1 MRFQQWAEGCSIH
14 PSTPVTELLVCR
26 PLGFSRVSRHWRG
39 GSIGSALLLA
49 LELGELPIVDQEI
62 ETRAACVGLF
72 VGPFV
77 HAELAIDEEFLAF
90 LNELAEVLGGSTPY
104 LEVDKSGDLL
114 FLPLSVGEVFVVGDG
129 CRQNSFPTRGVSK
142 FGISGEVASDDDF
155 VDVHNGDLG
164 LMCFFEVVFLL
175 ISTLNS
181 ATCRMTLQAKC

>member
-114 FLPLSVGEVFVVGDG
+114 FLPLSVGEVLVVGDG
-129 CRQNSFPTRGVSK
+129 SRQNSFAARGVSE

-164 LMCFFEVVFLL
+164 FRFDVFF
-175 ISTLNS
+175 
-181 ATCRMTLQAKC
+181 